1 MFPSPAAQSFLING
15 RMHRVFTRQ
24 GTLVPAT
31 PGWEIC
37 GPWETRAKVPA
48 CRKPCALTFLATEIW
63 SKPQTP
69 SVLDVR
75 HEHGRVCQQN
85 QTRTSGQTP
94 LARRKTCFT
103 LVERQTTHC
112 MKFHRNSG
120 SGFEKPSA
128 PDVGVCRR
136 AAKFLLEMISAL
148 SVVSIAAC
156 LAGDWPGFRGPNGD
170 GTCNARIRTDWA
182 SNPPKVLWRKGAS
195 NNLQDGFSSIAVSGD
210 RLFTMVRRSIN
221 GSYQEV
227 CVALDTETGAELWS
241 RPLGPAKYDGG
252 GNEGAPGNS
261 GGDGPRSTP
270 TVNGNR
276 VYVFTAWLAL
286 ACLDAADGHVVW
298 SVDLTAAPYNASVIT
313 WQNAASPIVR
323 DGLVIVNGNVP
334 SKRLMA
340 FNAENGTL
348 VWSGHDDKMTHSTP
362 VNAELLGVPQVIFY
376 AQSGLVAV
384 HPSTGAVLWRHA
396 CSYNGVSV
404 ASSPVVAGDLVY
416 CSAGYGTGARVIRV
430 SKSGSTFSTTQIAR
444 TSGMF
449 ESQWATPVCYEG
461 CLYGIFGTKEYATA
475 PLKCLKVDTL
485 EEQWSQDGFGMGG
498 ALLVRDKLLVLTDAG
513 ALVLIQPTPA
523 AYSEIVRF
531 AALSG
536 KCWNVPAVTDGR
548 IYARSTREIVALD
561 VSVPPPPQVRLEVV
575 RSATDGKVRIRFR
588 NADGT
593 AIEPGRLPGIQVLAG
608 SDVAAPRAMWAELV
622 SDLQV
627 QDGTVFLDELTEAWP
642 QRFYRIVENP

>member
-1 MFPSPAAQSFLING
+1 M
-15 RMHRVFTRQ
+15 
-24 GTLVPAT
+24 
-31 PGWEIC
+31 
-37 GPWETRAKVPA
+37 
-48 CRKPCALTFLATEIW
+48 
-63 SKPQTP
+63 
-69 SVLDVR
+69 
-75 HEHGRVCQQN
+75 
-85 QTRTSGQTP
+85 

-103 LVERQTTHC
+103 LVKRQTTHS
-112 MKFHRNSG
+112 MKFDRNSG
-120 SGFEKPSA
+120 SGSEKQSTHGFCVRCG
-128 PDVGVCRR
+128 VG
-136 AAKFLLEMISAL
+136 KLLLQTISVV

-156 LAGDWPGFRGPNGD
+156 IGGDWPGFRGPNGD

-182 SNPPKVLWRKGAS
+182 TNPPKVLWRKGAS
-195 NNLQDGFSSIAVSGD
+195 NNLQDGFSSIAVSGQ
-210 RLFTMVRRSIN
+210 RLFTMVRRSIS

-241 RPLGPAKYDGG
+241 RPLGPARYDGG
-252 GNEGAPGNS
+252 GNEGATGNT

-276 VYVFTAWLAL
+276 VYVFTSWLVL
-286 ACLDAADGHVVW
+286 TCLDAEDGHVVW
-298 SVDLTAAPYNASVIT
+298 SVDLTGEPYKASVIT

-362 VNAELLGVPQVIFY
+362 VNADLLAVPQVIFY

-384 HPSTGAVLWRHA
+384 NPSTGAVLWRHA

-416 CSAGYGTGARVIRV
+416 CSAGYNTGARVIRV

-444 TSGMF
+444 TPGMF
-449 ESQWATPVCYEG
+449 ESQWATPVCYG
-461 CLYGIFGTKEYATA
+461 GFLYGIFGTKEHATA
-475 PLKCLKVDTL
+475 PLKCLRIDTL

-498 ALLVRDKLLVLTDAG
+498 VLLVRDKLLVITDAG
-513 ALVLIQPTPA
+513 TLVLIQPNPA
-523 AYSEIVRF
+523 AYSEIARF
-531 AALSG
+531 TALSG

-548 IYARSTREIVALD
+548 IYARSTKEIVALD
-561 VSVPPPPQVRLEVV
+561 VSVPPQPQVRLEVI
-575 RSATDGKVRIRFR
+575 RSATGGKVRIRFR

-593 AIEPGRLPGIQVLAG
+593 PIESGRLPGIQVLAS
-608 SDVAAPRAMWAELV
+608 SDVAAQLAMWTELIG
-622 SDLQV
+622 DLQV